1 MYKVQD
7 YDAEFFTTNPLTH
20 LFVGVWILLTFGWL
34 PRLLRWDVCVH
45 KTNSTLPRLLK
56 YLCQARQVNGNVYV
70 SMRELIL
77 SISTILLLDL
87 ETVP

>member
-20 LFVGVWILLTFGWL
+20 LFVRVWILLTFGWL
-34 PRLLRWDVCVH
+34 PRLLRWDVWVH

-56 YLCQARQVNGNVYV
+56 YMCQARQVNGNVYV